1 MAWRALPVY
10 ACILTLLSC
19 TVFTSLVRSIK
30 AGKVANV
37 TGIEALGADD

>member
-19 TVFTSLVRSIK
+19 TVFSALVKNIK
-30 AGKVANV
+30 ASKVANTV
-37 TGIEALGADD
+37 GLEALGEDD